1 MLAACL
7 SFAACP
13 VLAAGSA
20 KLTLSGAPQKARMQS
35 GRTYSVVIA
44 ADPAIAA
51 GPAFAASRALA
62 TGPACAADL
71 AAN

>member
-1 MLAACL
+1 MLAAYL
-7 SFAACP
+7 SFATCP
-13 VLAAGSA
+13 ILAADSA
-20 KLTLSGAPQKARMQS
+20 RLTTSGVPQKARTQS